1 MKGITVFLWFDG
13 QAEEAADFYTSLFP
27 NSKVTDVARYG
38 EVGPGEP
45 GAVMTV
51 AFELDGRKFVGLNGG
66 PQFTFNEAVSFAI
79 NCETQAEVDEYWERL
94 GEGGEHGPCGWLKDR
109 YGVSWQ
115 VVPTALPEL
124 LAQPDREA
132 AQRVMATMLTMSKLD
147 VEPLRRAAEGR
158 EPVESA
164 S

>member
-27 NSKVTDVARYG
+27 NSKITDVARYG
-38 EVGPGEP
+38 DVGPGEP

-147 VEPLRRAAEGR
+147 IEPLRRAAEGR